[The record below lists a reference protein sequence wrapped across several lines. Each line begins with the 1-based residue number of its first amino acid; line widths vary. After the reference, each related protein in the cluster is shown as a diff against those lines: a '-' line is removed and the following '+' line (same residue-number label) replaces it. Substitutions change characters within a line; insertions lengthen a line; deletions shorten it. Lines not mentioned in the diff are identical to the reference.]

1 MTSYK
6 KTIATMV
13 LASMLVATVAY
24 AEEAQAEDQATRS
37 LQFAGVRT
45 PAHPRLFGA
54 GKALNKFGRWENRM
68 GRNEF
73 MNGMPAIGLASMASG
88 FGNRGAGHILKR
100 AGWGGGCGPFGGC
113 GRKLLAAEE
122 APEFEGRSLQQ
133 FGGFGHGGF
142 FHDQHGMP
150 KRHPF
155 VHGMAQIFGLNGL
168 ARATAG
174 PIPGRAYATWN
185 GNGRKLQESQE
196 AQAEDQATRSLQ
208 FAGVRTPAHPRLFG
222 AGKALNKFGRWENRM
237 GRNEFM
243 NGMPAIGLASMASGF
258 GNRGAGHILKR
269 AGWGGGCGPFG
280 GCGK

>member
-1 MTSYK
+1 M
-6 KTIATMV
+6 

-100 AGWGGGCGPFGGC
+100 TGWGGGCGPFGGC
-113 GRKLLAAEE
+113 G
-122 APEFEGRSLQQ
+122 
-133 FGGFGHGGF
+133 HGG
-142 FHDQHGMP
+142 
-150 KRHPF
+150 PF
-155 VHGMAQIFGLNGL
+155 
-168 ARATAG
+168 
-174 PIPGRAYATWN
+174 
-185 GNGRKLQESQE
+185 GRKLQE
-196 AQAEDQATRSLQ
+196 AQAEDHTTRSLH
-208 FAGVRTPAHPRLFG
+208 FAGVRTPAHPRMFQ
-222 AGKALNKFGRWENRM
+222 AGKALNKFGRWENNM

-258 GNRGAGHILKR
+258 G
-269 AGWGGGCGPFG
+269 
-280 GCGK
+280 